1 MLNFRELYAIIDIS
15 NESFKLKLLSNRG
28 DDYRMIEIKNVTK
41 NVGNKVI
48 LDDINLLVEKGTLVV
63 LIGSSGCGKTTTLKL
78 INKLIKPTSGEI
90 YIDNKPISKENTIEL
105 RRKIGYVIQ
114 NTGLFPHLTIKE
126 NIELIPR
133 LKKEKSIEEIEK
145 TTTELLQMVGLKY
158 EDYINKYPS
167 ELSGGQQQRI
177 GVARAI
183 ATDAEIILMD
193 EPFSALD
200 PITRTSLQE
209 QLFTLQDELKKTI
222 IFVTHD
228 MDEALKIADK
238 ICIMNQGKIAQ
249 YDTPENILRH
259 PANEFV
265 KNFIGLD
272 RVWNNPEYIKAKD
285 IMIKE
290 PVSVK
295 PTRTIIQ
302 GIEIMKTS
310 KVDSLLIVD
319 KDHKLQGIV
328 TVKDMKSN
336 VNKETLLG
344 SIMSKVLLYVNEED
358 NLVNILSVM
367 NEHSVGYIPVV
378 SEDKKLAGLITRSS
392 LILVLSEQFLEM
404 EGECPWIK

>member
-1 MLNFRELYAIIDIS
+1 
-15 NESFKLKLLSNRG
+15 
-28 DDYRMIEIKNVTK
+28 MIEIRNVTK
-41 NVGNKVI
+41 KIGNNVI
-48 LDDINLLVEKGTLVV
+48 LDDISLVVETGTLVV

-90 YIDNKPISKENTIEL
+90 YINGKPISQENEIEL

-145 TTTELLQMVGLKY
+145 RTLQLLEMVGLDSD
-158 EDYINKYPS
+158 EFLNKYPS

-209 QLFTLQDELKKTI
+209 QLFSLQDELKKTI

-238 ICIMNQGKIAQ
+238 ICIMKDGRIAQ
-249 YDTPENILRH
+249 YDTPENILRK
-259 PANEFV
+259 PANDFV
-265 KNFIGLD
+265 KDFIGED
-272 RVWNNPEYIKAKD
+272 RVWDNPEYIKARD
-285 IMIKE
+285 IMIKN
-290 PVSVK
+290 PIAVNS
-295 PTRTIIQ
+295 TRTVTQ
-302 GIEIMKTS
+302 GIEIMRTS
-310 KVDSLLIVD
+310 KVDSLLIID
-319 KDHKLQGIV
+319 RAKTLKGIV
-328 TVKDMKSN
+328 TVKDMKDIDDKSI
-336 VNKETLLG
+336 LLAD
-344 SIMSKVLLYVNEED
+344 IMSSEPLHVNEGD
-358 NLVNILSVM
+358 NLVEILNVM
-367 NEHSVGYIPVV
+367 NRNSVGYIPVI
-378 SEDKKLAGLITRSS
+378 SDENKLVGLITRSS
-392 LILVLSEQFLEM
+392 LLSVLSEQFLEM
-404 EGECPWIK
+404 EVSVLG